1 MTAPATPNAAPTPVL
16 APNWWL
22 GVLEPKYWPL
32 RKIPFSYEV
41 DFLPLLIQAAPQQQS
56 APIQND
62 SDFVCLS
69 LQALITTT
77 ANPPGLLWG
86 SGFTNN
92 APSQVLVQI
101 ADQST
106 QQNLQQTTVPL
117 DNLAGS
123 GPFPA
128 PLPWPYTFAKSGAI
142 QVNAINL
149 NNAQMQVRLTFSG
162 IRIFY

>member
-1 MTAPATPNAAPTPVL
+1 MTAPVSASPAPVL
-16 APNWWL
+16 APNWFM

-32 RKIPFSYEV
+32 RKIPFAYEV
-41 DFLPLLIQAAPQQQS
+41 DFLPLAISAAVQQQTT
-56 APIQND
+56 PIQND

-69 LQALITTT
+69 VQALITTT
-77 ANPPGLLWG
+77 ANPPALLWG

-106 QQNLQQTTVPL
+106 QQNLQQQAVPL
-117 DNLAGS
+117 DDIAGS
-123 GPFPA
+123 GPFPS
-128 PLPWPYTFAKSGAI
+128 PLPWPYVFAKSGAI
-142 QVNAINL
+142 QVNATNL
-149 NNAQMQVRLTFSG
+149 NNAAMQVRITFSG